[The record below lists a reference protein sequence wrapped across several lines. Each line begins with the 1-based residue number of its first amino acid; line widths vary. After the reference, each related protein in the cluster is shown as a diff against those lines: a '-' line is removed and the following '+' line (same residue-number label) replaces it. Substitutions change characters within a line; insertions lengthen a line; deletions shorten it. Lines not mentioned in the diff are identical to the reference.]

1 MQQPTLEN
9 VVVRTVRD
17 ATHIFYAVARN
28 LLPIITRRLDADE
41 RRAIKAGNV
50 YVWEDRGANSESSG
64 LGMERW
70 TDGMSW
76 GPSRVRD
83 EFLYYTQKE
92 HDPDNERRD
101 PTTSGANSSYSHALG
116 GSRSS
121 RRPEHL
127 MKQTYSVHVFL
138 PQDRAQ
144 GTMRKWHLTAY
155 FSQETVDSLTPVSA
169 LPGIG
174 DVTVPEGW
182 FRSARSSK
190 TRRDMLDA
198 QSRSA
203 ASSPSSGA
211 SSVSPSTP
219 ANNASDDSLPRS
231 LRSGDSPLEDVDL
244 VPLEYLQN
252 KSCPPRDPADQ
263 EMMRR
268 LGVLCLSLPGKAGE
282 LVGLEQP
289 PL

>member
-1 MQQPTLEN
+1 MQRPTLEN
-9 VVVRTVRD
+9 VTVRTVRD

-50 YVWEDRGANSESSG
+50 YVWEDRGGNSESSG

-83 EFLYYTQKE
+83 VRPGFLVASLGILINREQEFLYYTQKE
-92 HDPDNERRD
+92 RD
-101 PTTSGANSSYSHALG
+101 PSASGANSSSHAFG
-116 GSRSS
+116 GPRSS

-144 GTMRKWHLTAY
+144 GVMRKWHLTAY

-190 TRRDMLDA
+190 TRR
-198 QSRSA
+198 
-203 ASSPSSGA
+203 G
-211 SSVSPSTP
+211 
-219 ANNASDDSLPRS
+219 
-231 LRSGDSPLEDVDL
+231 
-244 VPLEYLQN
+244 
-252 KSCPPRDPADQ
+252 
-263 EMMRR
+263 
-268 LGVLCLSLPGKAGE
+268 GE
-282 LVGLEQP
+282 PFGP
-289 PL
+289 

>member
-9 VVVRTVRD
+9 VCVRTVRD

-92 HDPDNERRD
+92 YDPENESSASWVPALRRRD
-101 PTTSGANSSYSHALG
+101 PTTSGANSSDSHPLG

-190 TRRDMLDA
+190 TRR
-198 QSRSA
+198 
-203 ASSPSSGA
+203 GA
-211 SSVSPSTP
+211 SSMSPSTP
-219 ANNASDDSLPRS
+219 ANNPSDDSLPRS
-231 LRSGDSPLEDVDL
+231 LRSDETPLEGVDL

-268 LGVLCLSLPGKAGE
+268 LGVLCLGIPANICE
-282 LVGLEQP
+282 AVGLEQP
-289 PL
+289 SL